1 MVSPERALEHM
12 SVEKAWT
19 MLDRLSSQVVG
30 KQSELQLMVGSR
42 YHELIESA
50 DSIVSMK
57 ETSVEVL
64 GLLQHFPHDC
74 SNVIQ
79 QVPSL
84 TSPQAIDS
92 NHTDEVSSPPAKNI
106 SGVIQ
111 LMLHAPSAIWAALD
125 SNRVLEAA
133 NLVLRCRSGWADLSS
148 TFSTGVDSS
157 VAAFLR
163 SHVTYVEQFP
173 HRIVSAG
180 TRLLTHSTSTHETA
194 GALTALLQL
203 QAPKDADSLR
213 SLLELLLRR
222 RGGSVVAMLTRA
234 AKAED
239 ANMVEEVL
247 QATVTTVQRTVVDV
261 HAIFAPRPEEA
272 LWAEAASFA
281 VDVSSIQSGQD
292 ASCLQLDLWSLLFS
306 QIFADLA
313 EALLKESLV
322 CIRKDVECRLDSI
335 LLAITGNQT
344 RQGVQEKNREFASH
358 RLQQPH
364 ALMAHD
370 ILAAADTVVSLLASE
385 IRDLAG
391 DAWCLTERGDESAA
405 DALKTSFYLLCVDMA
420 AGLANHLRI
429 ALQEIHACIKA
440 AAQQERRCL
449 PYGNGI
455 GDLEDA
461 VGSFA
466 DAGLV
471 IGRVAWMLNGQSGRP
486 LQLALTPPGCFAQKL
501 RGRIEEQQLEAAFVI
516 ADTNGD
522 GVVDAEEAGEAL
534 QAVSF
539 GASAALVLDPSP
551 YTSLN
556 LSEFS
561 LFATRLLEE
570 QRPRQHLASCL
581 DSLLA
586 ESLNVWAEWAL
597 EKTAALLTE
606 GCTALSVLCSNPG
619 LTDDLWRQ
627 AHGIWEEKT
636 IELDRDDGDG
646 IQETMHFPIMVSP
659 AILCYIE
666 GVAAELG
673 RILSTADL
681 ADPAMNETQG
691 ASAQASTGGEP
702 AMRKSTGV
710 GATSKGAASYAR
722 SLAAGRASSNLRQ
735 ALAGLCEGS
744 ESAAAH
750 ACEAAQLQLL
760 LDALFLQRWVLDP
773 QTSTSSLES
782 TVSTLCELVDPINLQ
797 IYMPHL
803 QTAASACWAACHTS
817 LSLIFQQVAPGGP
830 APSTAMSP
838 DGALGSTSS
847 FLALAPKARR
857 FEILPLPLDV
867 VRLHSNGVSRAGNS
881 AGRKSGSV
889 GGDESGAPAQA
900 RGLEAGRQALAGLM
914 GQVGSVG
921 SVLSAQNV
929 NVQSVFGAASL
940 LLGGRVRRG
949 DGDEDRMFE

>member
-1 MVSPERALEHM
+1 M
-12 SVEKAWT
+12 
-19 MLDRLSSQVVG
+19 
-30 KQSELQLMVGSR
+30 
-42 YHELIESA
+42 
-50 DSIVSMK
+50 
-57 ETSVEVL
+57 
-64 GLLQHFPHDC
+64 
-74 SNVIQ
+74 
-79 QVPSL
+79 
-84 TSPQAIDS
+84 
-92 NHTDEVSSPPAKNI
+92 
-106 SGVIQ
+106 
-111 LMLHAPSAIWAALD
+111 
-125 SNRVLEAA
+125 
-133 NLVLRCRSGWADLSS
+133 
-148 TFSTGVDSS
+148 
-157 VAAFLR
+157 
-163 SHVTYVEQFP
+163 
-173 HRIVSAG
+173 
-180 TRLLTHSTSTHETA
+180 
-194 GALTALLQL
+194 
-203 QAPKDADSLR
+203 
-213 SLLELLLRR
+213 
-222 RGGSVVAMLTRA
+222 VAMLARA
-234 AKAED
+234 TKADD
-239 ANMVEEVL
+239 ANMLEEVL
-247 QATVTTVQRTVVDV
+247 QTAVTTVQRTIVDV
-261 HAIFAPRPEEA
+261 HAIFAPRLSGSCLLEELAHPSCCSQASFRLPSLEAKSLCTTWLSILAPKIRVFSERLLRATGDTNTLSRIRGALWEATHGEGAWAISAPGTRAVVRDKAAEQA
-272 LWAEAASFA
+272 LWAEAVLFA
-281 VDVSSIQSGQD
+281 VDVSAIGGGTPGSGHG
-292 ASCLQLDLWSLLFS
+292 ASCMQLDLWSLLFS

-335 LLAITGNQT
+335 LLAVTGNET
-344 RQGVQEKNREFASH
+344 RQSAQEGNNGFASH

-391 DAWCLTERGDESAA
+391 DAWCLTERGDKTAA

-420 AGLANHLRI
+420 AGLANHLRV

-440 AAQQERRCL
+440 AAKQERRCL
-449 PYGNGI
+449 PYGSGI

-471 IGRVAWMLNGQSGRP
+471 IGRVAWMLNSQSGRP
-486 LQLALTPPGCFAQKL
+486 LHSALTPPGCFAERL

-522 GVVDAEEAGEAL
+522 GVVDAEEAAEAL

-551 YTSLN
+551 YTSFT

-570 QRPRQHLASCL
+570 QRPRQYLTSCL

-606 GCTALSVLCSNPG
+606 GCNALSTLCSNPG
-619 LTDDLWRQ
+619 LTDDMWRQ
-627 AHGIWEEKT
+627 AHGIWQDKT

-681 ADPAMNETQG
+681 ADPASGEAQG
-691 ASAQASTGGEP
+691 AVESQSSTGGEP
-702 AMRKSTGV
+702 GMRGSTAGK
-710 GATSKGAASYAR
+710 ATSKGAARYAR
-722 SLAAGRASSNLRQ
+722 SLAAVRASSDLRH
-735 ALAGLCEGS
+735 ALVGLCEGS
-744 ESAAAH
+744 QSTAAH

-760 LDALFLQRWVLDP
+760 LDALFLQRWVLDS
-773 QTSTSSLES
+773 QTSSSSMES
-782 TVSTLCELVDPINLQ
+782 VVSTLCDLVDPINLQ

-803 QTAASACWAACHTS
+803 QEAASACWAACHTS
-817 LSLIFQQVAPGGP
+817 LSLIFEQVSPGGT
-830 APSTAMSP
+830 ASSVAMSP
-838 DGALGSTSS
+838 DGAVGSTSS

-867 VRLHSNGVSRAGNS
+867 VRLQHPNGVSRPRNS
-881 AGRKSGSV
+881 AGHKSGSV
-889 GGDESGAPAQA
+889 GGDESGASAQA

-940 LLGGRVRRG
+940 FLGGRNRRG
-949 DGDEDRMFE
+949 DGDEGRMY

>member
-1 MVSPERALEHM
+1 
-12 SVEKAWT
+12 
-19 MLDRLSSQVVG
+19 ML
-30 KQSELQLMVGSR
+30 
-42 YHELIESA
+42 
-50 DSIVSMK
+50 
-57 ETSVEVL
+57 
-64 GLLQHFPHDC
+64 
-74 SNVIQ
+74 
-79 QVPSL
+79 
-84 TSPQAIDS
+84 
-92 NHTDEVSSPPAKNI
+92 
-106 SGVIQ
+106 
-111 LMLHAPSAIWAALD
+111 
-125 SNRVLEAA
+125 
-133 NLVLRCRSGWADLSS
+133 
-148 TFSTGVDSS
+148 
-157 VAAFLR
+157 
-163 SHVTYVEQFP
+163 
-173 HRIVSAG
+173 
-180 TRLLTHSTSTHETA
+180 
-194 GALTALLQL
+194 
-203 QAPKDADSLR
+203 
-213 SLLELLLRR
+213 
-222 RGGSVVAMLTRA
+222 AMLTRA
-234 AKAED
+234 VKAED
-239 ANMVEEVL
+239 ANTLEEVL
-247 QATVTTVQRTVVDV
+247 QTTVTIVQRTIVDV
-261 HAIFAPRPEEA
+261 HAIFAPRLNGSCLLEELAHPSCCSQTSLRLPSHETKSLCTTWLSILTPKIRVFSERLLRATGDTNTLSRIRGALWKATHGESAWVISAPGTRAVVRDKAAEEA
-272 LWAEAASFA
+272 MWTEAVSYA
-281 VDVSSIQSGQD
+281 VDVSAIGGGGTHGSGQG
-292 ASCLQLDLWSLLFS
+292 APCLQLDLWSLLFS

-335 LLAITGNQT
+335 LLAITGNET
-344 RQGVQEKNREFASH
+344 RQSPQEGVSGFTSY

-370 ILAAADTVVSLLASE
+370 ILAAADTVVCLLASE

-391 DAWCLTERGDESAA
+391 DAWCLTERGDETAA

-420 AGLANHLRI
+420 AGLANHLRV

-449 PYGNGI
+449 PYGSGI

-486 LQLALTPPGCFAQKL
+486 LHSALTPPGCFAQRL

-522 GVVDAEEAGEAL
+522 GVVDAEEAAEAL

-551 YTSLN
+551 YTSFT

-561 LFATRLLEE
+561 LFGTRLLEE
-570 QRPRQHLASCL
+570 QRPRQHLTSCL

-606 GCTALSVLCSNPG
+606 GCNALSVLCSNPG
-619 LTDDLWRQ
+619 LTDDMWRQ
-627 AHGIWEEKT
+627 AHGIWEDRT

-646 IQETMHFPIMVSP
+646 IQETIHCPIMVSP

-681 ADPAMNETQG
+681 ADPASGETH
-691 ASAQASTGGEP
+691 SALELQSSTGGEP
-702 AMRKSTGV
+702 AMRGSTG
-710 GATSKGAASYAR
+710 GKATSKGAARYAR
-722 SLAAGRASSNLRQ
+722 SLGAVRASSDLRQ
-735 ALAGLCEGS
+735 ALLGLCEGS
-744 ESAAAH
+744 QSAAAH

-760 LDALFLQRWVLDP
+760 LDALFLQRWVLDS
-773 QTSTSSLES
+773 QTSTSSMES
-782 TVSTLCELVDPINLQ
+782 VVSTLCELVDPINLQ

-803 QTAASACWAACHTS
+803 QTAASACWVACHTS
-817 LSLIFQQVAPGGP
+817 LSLIFEQVAPGG
-830 APSTAMSP
+830 AASSVAMSP

-867 VRLHSNGVSRAGNS
+867 VRLQHPNGVSRARNS
-881 AGRKSGSV
+881 AGHKSGSV
-889 GGDESGAPAQA
+889 GGDGSGASAQA

-940 LLGGRVRRG
+940 FLGGRNRRG
-949 DGDEDRMFE
+949 DGDEERLYE

>member
-1 MVSPERALEHM
+1 M
-12 SVEKAWT
+12 
-19 MLDRLSSQVVG
+19 
-30 KQSELQLMVGSR
+30 
-42 YHELIESA
+42 
-50 DSIVSMK
+50 
-57 ETSVEVL
+57 
-64 GLLQHFPHDC
+64 
-74 SNVIQ
+74 
-79 QVPSL
+79 
-84 TSPQAIDS
+84 
-92 NHTDEVSSPPAKNI
+92 
-106 SGVIQ
+106 
-111 LMLHAPSAIWAALD
+111 
-125 SNRVLEAA
+125 
-133 NLVLRCRSGWADLSS
+133 
-148 TFSTGVDSS
+148 
-157 VAAFLR
+157 
-163 SHVTYVEQFP
+163 
-173 HRIVSAG
+173 
-180 TRLLTHSTSTHETA
+180 
-194 GALTALLQL
+194 
-203 QAPKDADSLR
+203 
-213 SLLELLLRR
+213 
-222 RGGSVVAMLTRA
+222 VAMLTRA
-234 AKAED
+234 AKADD
-239 ANMVEEVL
+239 ANTLEEVL
-247 QATVTTVQRTVVDV
+247 QTTVTTVQRTIVDV
-261 HAIFAPRPEEA
+261 HAIFAPRLDGSCLLEELAHPSWCSQASLRLPSQETKSLCTTWLSILSPKIRVFTERLLRATGDTNKLSCIRGSLWKATHGEGAWAISTPGARAVVRDKAAEEA
-272 LWAEAASFA
+272 LWTEAVSFA
-281 VDVSSIQSGQD
+281 VDVSAIGGGTHGSRQG

-322 CIRKDVECRLDSI
+322 CTRKDVECRLDSI
-335 LLAITGNQT
+335 LLAITGNETTQSA
-344 RQGVQEKNREFASH
+344 QEGSSGFASH
-358 RLQQPH
+358 RLQHPH

-385 IRDLAG
+385 IRGLAG
-391 DAWCLTERGDESAA
+391 DAWCLTERGDEIAA

-420 AGLANHLRI
+420 AGLVNHLRV

-449 PYGNGI
+449 PYGSGI

-471 IGRVAWMLNGQSGRP
+471 IGRVAWLLNGQSGRP
-486 LQLALTPPGCFAQKL
+486 LQSALTPPAFFAQRL

-522 GVVDAEEAGEAL
+522 GVVDAEEAAEAL

-539 GASAALVLDPSP
+539 GVSAARVLDPSP
-551 YTSLN
+551 YTSFT

-561 LFATRLLEE
+561 LFATRLLEA
-570 QRPRQHLASCL
+570 QRPRRHLTSCL

-586 ESLNVWAEWAL
+586 ESLSVWAEWAL

-606 GCTALSVLCSNPG
+606 GCNALSVLCSNPG
-619 LTDDLWRQ
+619 LTDDSWRQ
-627 AHGIWEEKT
+627 AHGIWEDKT

-646 IQETMHFPIMVSP
+646 IHETIHFPIMVSS

-673 RILSTADL
+673 RILSTTDL
-681 ADPAMNETQG
+681 ASLETQG
-691 ASAQASTGGEP
+691 VSEPQYSTGGRGGKP
-702 AMRKSTGV
+702 VMRGSTG
-710 GATSKGAASYAR
+710 GKTSGKGAAGYAR
-722 SLAAGRASSNLRQ
+722 SLAAERASSDLTQ
-735 ALAGLCEGS
+735 ALVGLCEGS
-744 ESAAAH
+744 QSAAAH

-760 LDALFLQRWVLDP
+760 LDALFLQRWVLDS
-773 QTSTSSLES
+773 QTSTSSMES
-782 TVSTLCELVDPINLQ
+782 VVLTLCELVDPINLQ

-817 LSLIFQQVAPGGP
+817 LSLIFEQVAPGG
-830 APSTAMSP
+830 AASSIAMSP

-867 VRLHSNGVSRAGNS
+867 VRLQRPNGVSRARSS
-881 AGRKSGSV
+881 AGHKSGSV
-889 GGDESGAPAQA
+889 GGDEPGASAQA

-940 LLGGRVRRG
+940 FLGARTRRG
-949 DGDEDRMFE
+949 DGDEDRMY